1 MPIRR
6 NSEQGNISLEE
17 FYQRFDKKIAKR
29 MLPFLGLINQ
39 IFQETQLWGLTSLN
53 RLVIQNS
60 DNSNSDWFVIVY
72 NGGMDEYY
80 FEYLLPERKR
90 PWKQATVQ
98 GEAKSLEEAKKYLLI
113 AMRESEGWEG
123 NLEFERL
130 LEENGLDRL

>member
-6 NSEQGNISLEE
+6 NSEQENISLEE
-17 FYQRFDKKIAKR
+17 FYQRFDKKIGMR
-29 MLPFLGLINQ
+29 MLPFLDLINQ

-98 GEAKSLEEAKKYLLI
+98 GEAKSLEEAKEYLLI

-130 LEENGLDRL
+130 LEENGLNRL